1 MDVAL
6 LHYFSLNFDD
16 AWLELGMILEE
27 EEQKR
32 HVLMDLDPGGG
43 SGPPTETSYMDAFD
57 IGVASAATEA
67 RESFE
72 GIQQRGPLLP
82 EGQLMQAKTLLEKI
96 RLQLAFAV
104 RPL

>member
-32 HVLMDLDPGGG
+32 HVLMDLNRGRG
-43 SGPPTETSYMDAFD
+43 SGPPTASYMDAFD